1 MKELVINATLLKLAL
16 IRKAAYICV
25 TYIDMTYIYIP
36 VHVYP
41 IPVLAFF
48 QQSQKRFIS
57 YQSAQSCSV
66 RAHKVAHTPFGSKE
80 MQDPCPFQCVTYYP
94 LHLALAQLYAMQIF
108 HYFGGFAQQHFAFH
122 KLYQIKRWWYNV
134 FGTQIHFHNFQ
145 HNGRFQQ
152 STGGRSLQWVLRH
165 ATLV

>member
-1 MKELVINATLLKLAL
+1 
-16 IRKAAYICV
+16 
-25 TYIDMTYIYIP
+25 MTYTLHMYP
-36 VHVYP
+36 V
-41 IPVLAFF
+41 PVLAFF

-57 YQSAQSCSV
+57 LHSRVQCVHTVTQHTTHNG
-66 RAHKVAHTPFGSKE
+66 RIQGRMVAHTPFGSKE
-80 MQDPCPFQCVTYYP
+80 MQDPCPFQCITYYP
-94 LHLALAQLYAMQIF
+94 LHLALTQLYAMQIF